1 MRVGVSTASLFD
13 ILGVEGAFQ
22 MLSEVGLDCVDFG
35 FDHDVPMWKVNRGEK
50 DNIFA
55 QSADA
60 LVEHY
65 SAHKKA
71 ADKYGVSIHQAH
83 APFPSWFNG
92 NPDANEFALSAIK
105 KCFPI
110 LKMMDCHY
118 LIVHPAMNITQPRA
132 LPEEEM
138 NVNIELYSAL
148 IEDARKYDVVVC
160 LENMF
165 TVNRRKVWQAVCTD
179 PHEAAMYVDRLNEIA
194 GEKRFA
200 FCYDTGH
207 GLLAGH
213 DPLIA
218 LEVMGSRVETL
229 HVHDNDGW
237 DDQHTQPYS
246 GRLDWER
253 LLEGLKKIGYK
264 GAMTM
269 EIGTLCSIY
278 PAELLKDAYRLAAA
292 EGRYFARR
300 LTEGE
305 NA

>member
-1 MRVGVSTASLFD
+1 M
-13 ILGVEGAFQ
+13 I
-22 MLSEVGLDCVDFG
+22 
-35 FDHDVPMWKVNRGEK
+35 
-50 DNIFA
+50 
-55 QSADA
+55 
-60 LVEHY
+60 
-65 SAHKKA
+65 
-71 ADKYGVSIHQAH
+71 
-83 APFPSWFNG
+83 
-92 NPDANEFALSAIK
+92 
-105 KCFPI
+105 
-110 LKMMDCHY
+110 
-118 LIVHPAMNITQPRA
+118 
-132 LPEEEM
+132 
-138 NVNIELYSAL
+138 
-148 IEDARKYDVVVC
+148 VC

-165 TVNRRKVWQAVCTD
+165 VSKGHKIFSAICQD
-179 PHEAAMYVDRLNEIA
+179 PMEAAAYVDELNDMA
-194 GEKRFA
+194 GETRFG

-246 GRLDWER
+246 GRMDWER
-253 LLEGLKKIGYK
+253 LLEGLKMIGYK

>member
-1 MRVGVSTASLFD
+1 MRVGVSTAKLFEL
-13 ILGVEGAFQ
+13 LGVEGAFK
-22 MLSEVGLDCVDFG
+22 MLSEVGIDCVDFG
-35 FDHDVPMWKVNRGEK
+35 FDFDVPMWKVNRGDK
-50 DNIFA
+50 DNLFA
-55 QSADA
+55 KSAEE

-65 SAHKKA
+65 RAHKRA
-71 ADKYGVSIHQAH
+71 ADKYGVAIHQAH

-92 NPDANEFALSAIK
+92 NPDANEFALAAIK

-118 LIVHPAMNITQPRA
+118 LIVHPAMNITESRA
-132 LPEEEM
+132 LPEDEM
-138 NVNIELYSAL
+138 QVNIDLYSAL
-148 IEDARKYDVVVC
+148 IEDARANDVVVC

-165 TVNRRKVWQAVCTD
+165 TSNRRKIYQAVCSD
-179 PHEAAMYVDRLNEIA
+179 PHEVVKYVDRLNEIA

-207 GLLAGH
+207 GLLVGH

-218 LEVMGSRVETL
+218 LKVMGDRVETL

-253 LLEGLKKIGYK
+253 FLAGLKAIGYK
-264 GAMTM
+264 GAMTL
-269 EIGTLCSIY
+269 EIGTLCYIY
-278 PAELLKDAYRLAAA
+278 PPELLQDAYRLAAA

-305 NA
+305 

>member
-1 MRVGVSTASLFD
+1 MLVGVSTAALFEK
-13 ILGVEGAFQ
+13 LGVEGAFR
-22 MLSEVGLDCVDFG
+22 MLRSAGCDCVDFG
-35 FDHDVPMWKVNRGEK
+35 FDRDCPLWNYGK
-50 DNIFA
+50 DGFESVFTLDEA
-55 QSADA
+55 A
-60 LVEHY
+60 LIEHY
-65 SAHKKA
+65 RPHKEA
-71 ADKYGVSIHQAH
+71 ADKYGVKIHQAH
-83 APFPSWFNG
+83 APFPSHIYDR
-92 NPDANEFALSAIK
+92 PATDAFALEAIK
-105 KCFPI
+105 KCFPL
-110 LKMMDCHY
+110 LKMMDCPY
-118 LIVHPAMNITQPRA
+118 LIVHPFFNSYNERMEYDDEWDSNIRF
-132 LPEEEM
+132 
-138 NVNIELYSAL
+138 YSAL
-148 IEDARKYDVVVC
+148 IPYAKKYGVTVC

-165 TVNRRKVWQAVCTD
+165 VSRERKIYAACCAD
-179 PHEAAMYVDRLNEIA
+179 PNEAAAYVDELNDRA
-194 GEKRFA
+194 GQKCFA
-200 FCYDTGH
+200 FCYDTGQS
-207 GLLAGH
+207 LLVGQ
-213 DPLIA
+213 DVYLT
-218 LEVMGSRVETL
+218 LKTLGERVETL